1 MALWFRRVGQLLA
14 VGVVCVATLW
24 PFYQVAQ
31 QQLTRAELARIDAQP
46 GISRSSYQ
54 PRLDQLQQTADFSTL
69 ASGEMAGRRPGQ
81 PGSELARQFLQRR
94 FTELG
99 LIPAGTD
106 GFAQKYQTD
115 GQSDGVNFIGKING
129 TAAQLPAIVV
139 TAHYDHVGVHQERM
153 YPGADDNASGVAAL
167 LALAA
172 YFQAHPPRHS
182 LIFAAVDHEEQGMH
196 GSKQLFAGKVLQPA
210 QLALNVNLDMLS
222 RDTKA
227 QLFAV
232 GTYQHPALLPLL
244 QPLQQDSLVALRF
257 GHDRPATLAGRVQDW
272 SDASDHGNFAAE
284 GVPFVYFGVPDHV
297 DYHQPTD
304 TFERA
309 DIGFYHKVSDTILS
323 ALLLLDQ
330 ADLTALRQKTDR
342 CQRGDKSELVK

>member
-1 MALWFRRVGQLLA
+1 MATWFRRISQIVVVA
-14 VGVVCVATLW
+14 VVCAAAVW
-24 PFYQVAQ
+24 PFYQVGQ
-31 QQLTRAELARIDAQP
+31 QQLTRAEQARIDSQP
-46 GISRSSYQ
+46 VVGRTNYQ

-69 ASGEMAGRRPGQ
+69 ASTEMAGRRPGQ

-99 LIPAGTD
+99 LIPMVAVAGTD
-106 GFAQKYQTD
+106 GFAQVYQTD
-115 GQSDGVNFIGKING
+115 GQSDGVNFVGKING
-129 TAAQLPAIVV
+129 TEPKLPAIVI
-139 TAHYDHVGVHQERM
+139 TAHYDHVGVHHNRV

-172 YFQAHPPRHS
+172 YFQAHPPRHL

-196 GSKQLFAGKVLQPA
+196 GSKQLFAGKLLDPQ

-244 QPLQQDSLVALRF
+244 QPLQHGSLVALKF
-257 GHDRPATLAGRVQDW
+257 GHDRPAAVAGRVQDW
-272 SDASDHGNFAAE
+272 SEASDHGIFATE

-304 TFERA
+304 TFERV
-309 DIGFYHKVSDTILS
+309 DLEFYHKVSDTILS
-323 ALLLLDQ
+323 ALLQLDR
-330 ADLTALRQKTDR
+330 ADLSALRSKN
-342 CQRGDKSELVK
+342 

>member
-1 MALWFRRVGQLLA
+1 MALWFRRVSQILA
-14 VGVVCVATLW
+14 VGVVSAATLW
-24 PFYQVAQ
+24 PFYQVSQ
-31 QQLTRAELARIDAQP
+31 QQLTMAEQARIDAQP
-46 GISRSSYQ
+46 GISRTSYQ

-69 ASGEMAGRRPGQ
+69 ASSDMAGRRPGQ

-99 LIPAGTD
+99 LIPMPAAAGTD
-106 GFAQKYQTD
+106 GFAQAYQTD
-115 GQSDGVNFIGKING
+115 GQSDGVNFVGKING
-129 TAAQLPAIVV
+129 AHPQLPAIVI
-139 TAHYDHVGVHQERM
+139 TAHYDHVGVHQNRM

-172 YFQAHPPRHS
+172 YFQVHPPRHT

-196 GSKQLFAGKVLQPA
+196 GSKQLFAGKLLQPK

-232 GTYQHPALLPLL
+232 GTYQYPALLPLL
-244 QPLQQDSLVALRF
+244 QPLQQDSLVALKF
-257 GHDRPATLAGRVQDW
+257 GHDRPSAIAGRVQDW
-272 SDASDHGNFAAE
+272 SDASDHGIFAAE

-330 ADLTALRQKTDR
+330 ADLTALRQNSK
-342 CQRGDKSELVK
+342 

>member
-14 VGVVCVATLW
+14 VGVVCAATLW
-24 PFYQVAQ
+24 PFYQVGQ
-31 QQLTRAELARIDAQP
+31 QQLTRSEQARIDAQP
-46 GISRSSYQ
+46 GVSRSSYQ
-54 PRLDQLQQTADFSTL
+54 PRLDQLQQTVDFSTL
-69 ASGEMAGRRPGQ
+69 ASSDMAGRRPGQ
-81 PGSELARQFLQRR
+81 PGSELARQFLLRR

-139 TAHYDHVGVHQERM
+139 TAHYDHVGVHQDRM
-153 YPGADDNASGVAAL
+153 FPGADDNASGVAAL

-196 GSKQLFAGKVLQPA
+196 GSKQLFAGKLLQPK
-210 QLALNVNLDMLS
+210 QLALNINLDMLS

-244 QPLQQDSLVALRF
+244 QPLQQGSLVALKF
-257 GHDRPATLAGRVQDW
+257 GHDRPAAVAGRVQDW
-272 SDASDHGNFAAE
+272 SDASDHGSFATE
-284 GVPFVYFGVPDHV
+284 GVPFVYFGVPDHP

-330 ADLTALRQKTDR
+330 ADLSVLRLETKR
-342 CQRGDKSELVK
+342 

>member
-1 MALWFRRVGQLLA
+1 MALWFRRISQIVA
-14 VGVVCVATLW
+14 VAVVCAAAVW
-24 PFYQVAQ
+24 PFYQVGQ
-31 QQLTRAELARIDAQP
+31 QQLTRAEQARIDAQP
-46 GISRSSYQ
+46 GVSRTSYQ

-69 ASGEMAGRRPGQ
+69 ASSEMAGRRPGQ

-99 LIPAGTD
+99 LIPAGTA
-106 GFAQKYQTD
+106 GFTQRYQTD
-115 GQSDGVNFIGKING
+115 GQSDGVNFVGKING
-129 TAAQLPAIVV
+129 TEPKLPAIVL
-139 TAHYDHVGVHQERM
+139 TAHYDHVGVHHNRV

-196 GSKQLFAGKVLQPA
+196 GSKQLFAGKLLDPQ

-222 RDTKA
+222 RDSKA

-244 QPLQQDSLVALRF
+244 QPLQQDSLVALKF
-257 GHDRPATLAGRVQDW
+257 GHDRPSAVAGLVQDW
-272 SDASDHGNFAAE
+272 SDASDHGIFATE

-304 TFERA
+304 TFERV
-309 DIGFYHKVSDTILS
+309 DLEFYHKVSDTILS

-330 ADLTALRQKTDR
+330 ADLIALRSTH
-342 CQRGDKSELVK
+342 